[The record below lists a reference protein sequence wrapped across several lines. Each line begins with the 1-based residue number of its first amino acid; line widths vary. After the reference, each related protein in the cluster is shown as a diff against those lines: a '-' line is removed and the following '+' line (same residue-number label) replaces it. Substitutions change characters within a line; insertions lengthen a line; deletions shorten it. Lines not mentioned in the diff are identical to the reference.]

1 MRLLVRFFGFLFAAG
16 TVVFL
21 VGVAAAAGLIWHFS
35 KDLPDYSQLQDY
47 EPPVMTRI
55 HASDGSLL
63 GEYAKERRLYLPIQA
78 VPKLVINSFL
88 AAEDKNF
95 YEHGGIDYSG
105 MMRAALLYAQ
115 NYGSNRRPQGASTIT
130 QQVAK
135 NFLLN
140 NEVSFSR
147 KIKEALLAMRIERT
161 YSKDKILELY
171 LNEIYLGLGAYGIA
185 AASLVYFDKSVNE
198 LTIAEAAYLA
208 ALPKAP
214 AALHPVRNHD
224 RAIERRNYVI
234 DRLQENGWISAADA
248 DKARKSPLTVTNR
261 ANSAHTF
268 AGEYFAEEVRRDIF
282 ERYGEKKLYEGGLSV
297 RTTLDPKI
305 QMEARKTMVAGLVKY
320 DEEQGYRGPVSKLDI
335 SGDWG
340 VKLAD
345 VKSLSD
351 ISPWRMAVVL
361 ETSEQSA
368 RIGFQPT
375 RDLGGAVNKQRET
388 GLVTLDGVKWAK
400 GAAGV
405 AKGKTPT
412 AVSQVLSPGDV
423 IYVDPLFKEGNQVEG
438 QYRLEQLPE
447 VSGAMVVMDPWTG
460 RVLAM
465 VGGFSFDQ
473 SQFNR
478 ATQAYRQPGSS
489 FKPIVYSSALDN
501 GYTPSTVVLDA
512 PIEIDQGQGAG
523 VWRPENFS
531 NGKYQGPTTLRNALR
546 LSLNTV
552 TVRLAQDIG
561 MPLIGEYA
569 RRFGV
574 YDELPNYL
582 SYALGAGETTVM
594 RMVTAYSM
602 IANGGRRVKAT
613 LIDRIQDRYGH
624 TIFKHDARECR
635 GCDGPG
641 GWKNQAEPQLVD
653 RREQVLDPMTAYQMI
668 SMMEGVVNAGTAIA
682 VKEVGKPIAGKTG
695 TTNEAKDV
703 WFIGFSPDIVVGIYM
718 GYDKPRPLGRG
729 NAATGGHLAAPIAR
743 DFLKLALADKPAIP
757 FKVPAG
763 IKLVRVVAKT
773 GMRAGPGE
781 TAGVIVEAFKP
792 GTAPPDNY
800 SVIGAADADS
810 SGYASSG
817 YGGGYGRPPVPP
829 GTVPDAGSIMR
840 PGGLY

>member
-1 MRLLVRFFGFLFAAG
+1 MRFLVRFMGFLFAAG

-21 VGVAAAAGLIWHFS
+21 VGVAATAGMIWHYS

-47 EPPVMTRI
+47 EPAVMTRV
-55 HASDGSLL
+55 HASDGALL
-63 GEYAKERRLYLPIQA
+63 AEYSKERRLYLPIQA
-78 VPKLVINSFL
+78 VPKLVINAFL

-95 YEHGGIDYSG
+95 YEHGGIDFQG
-105 MMRAALLYAQ
+105 MARAAVLFAQ
-115 NYGSNRRPQGASTIT
+115 NYGSNKRPQGASTIT

-135 NFLLN
+135 NFLLT
-140 NEVSFSR
+140 NEVSFTR
-147 KIKEALLAMRIERT
+147 KIKEALLAMRIERA

-171 LNEIYLGLGAYGIA
+171 LNEIYLGLSAYGVA

-198 LTIAEAAYLA
+198 LTISEAAYLA

-214 AALHPVRNHD
+214 SSLHPIRNRD

-234 DRLQENGWISAADA
+234 DRMLENGWIKQADA
-248 DKARKSPLTVTNR
+248 DASRKAPMTVTNR
-261 ANSAHTF
+261 ANAAHIF
-268 AGEYFAEEVRRDIF
+268 AGEYFAEEVRRDVF

-297 RTTLDPKI
+297 RTTLDPKL
-305 QMEARKTMVAGLVKY
+305 QVMARKTMTNGLINF
-320 DEEQGYRGPVSKLDI
+320 DEVQGWRGASTKLDI

-361 ETSEQSA
+361 ETSDQSA
-368 RIGFQPT
+368 RIGFQPG
-375 RDLGGAVNKQRET
+375 RELGGAVLKDRQT
-388 GLVTLDGVKWAK
+388 GNLTLEGVRWAK
-400 GAAGV
+400 AASGP
-405 AKGKTPT
+405 ARGKTPT
-412 AVSQVLSPGDV
+412 AVSQVLQPGDV
-423 IYVDPLFKEGNQVEG
+423 IYVDPLVAKDGTPVEG
-438 QYRLEQLPE
+438 QFRLRQYPE

-489 FKPIVYSSALDN
+489 FKPLVYSAAMDN
-501 GYTPSTVVLDA
+501 GYTPSTVVVDA

-523 VWRPENFS
+523 VWRPENYS
-531 NGKYQGPTTLRNALR
+531 TGKYFGPQTLRNALQK
-546 LSLNTV
+546 SLNTV

-569 RRFGV
+569 KRFGV

-602 IANGGRRVKAT
+602 FANGGRRVKST
-613 LIDRIQDRYGH
+613 LIDRIQDRYGR

-635 GCDGPG
+635 GCDAPD
-641 GWKNQAEPQLVD
+641 GWKDQPEPQLVD
-653 RREQVLDPMTAYQMI
+653 RREQVLDAMTAYQI
-668 SMMEGVVNAGTAIA
+668 TSMMEGVVQGGTAM
-682 VKEVGKPIAGKTG
+682 VMKEVGKPIAGKTG
-695 TTNEAKDV
+695 TTNDEKDA
-703 WFIGFSPDIVVGIYM
+703 WFIGFSPDLVVGIYV
-718 GYDKPRPLGRG
+718 GYDKPRNLGRK
-729 NAATGGHLAAPIAR
+729 ATGGALAAPIAK
-743 DFLKLALADKPAIP
+743 DFMKLALADKPAIP
-757 FKVPAG
+757 FRVPAG
-763 IKLVRVVAKT
+763 IKLVRVDAKS
-773 GMRAGPGE
+773 GMRAGPGDGGR
-781 TAGVIVEAFKP
+781 TILEAFKP

-800 SVIGAADADS
+800 SVIGVADAE
-810 SGYASSG
+810 
-817 YGGGYGRPPVPP
+817 GRSMMPP
-829 GTVPDAGSIMR
+829 PDAGNIMR
-840 PGGLY
+840 PGTGGLY

>member
-1 MRLLVRFFGFLFAAG
+1 MRLLVRFLGFLFAAG
-16 TVVFL
+16 TVLFL
-21 VGVAAAAGLIWHFS
+21 VGVAAAAGMIWHYS

-47 EPPVMTRI
+47 EPPVMTRV
-55 HASDGSLL
+55 HAADGALL
-63 GEYAKERRLYLPIQA
+63 GEYSKERRLYLPIQA
-78 VPKLVINSFL
+78 VPKLVINAFL

-95 YEHGGIDYSG
+95 YEHGGIDYTG
-105 MMRAALLYAQ
+105 MARAAVLYAQ
-115 NYGSNRRPQGASTIT
+115 NFGSNRRPQGASTIT

-135 NFLLN
+135 NFLLT
-140 NEVSFSR
+140 NEVSFTR

-198 LTIAEAAYLA
+198 LTVSEAAYLA

-214 AALHPVRNHD
+214 SSLHPVKNRD

-234 DRLQENGWISAADA
+234 DRLLENGWVKQADA
-248 DKARKSPLTVTNR
+248 DKARKDILSVTSRTN
-261 ANSAHTF
+261 AAHIF

-297 RTTLDPKI
+297 RTTLDPKL
-305 QMEARKTMVAGLVKY
+305 QVMARKTMINGLINF
-320 DEEQGYRGPVSKLDI
+320 DEAHGWRGAANKLDI
-335 SGDWG
+335 TGDWG
-340 VKLAD
+340 VKLAE

-351 ISPWRMAVVL
+351 IAPWKLAVVL
-361 ETSEQSA
+361 ETSDQSA
-368 RIGFQPT
+368 RIGFQPG
-375 RDLGGAVNKQRET
+375 RELGGAVLKDRQT
-388 GLVTLDGVKWAK
+388 GILTLDGVRWAK
-400 GAAGV
+400 PTTGP

-412 AVSQVLSPGDV
+412 AVSQVLGPGDI
-423 IYVDPLFKEGNQVEG
+423 IYVDPLLTKEGTPVEG
-438 QYRLEQLPE
+438 QYRLRQYPE
-447 VSGAMVVMDPWTG
+447 VSGAMVAMDPLTG

-489 FKPIVYSSALDN
+489 FKPLVYSAAMDN
-501 GYTPSTVVLDA
+501 GYTPSTVVVDA
-512 PIEIDQGQGAG
+512 PLEIDQGQGAG
-523 VWRPENFS
+523 VWRPENYS
-531 NGKYQGPTTLRNALR
+531 TGKYLGPTTLRNALMR
-546 LSLNTV
+546 SLNTV

-569 RRFGV
+569 KRFGV

-602 IANGGRRVKAT
+602 FANGGKRVKST

-635 GCDGPG
+635 GCDAPD

-653 RREQVLDPMTAYQMI
+653 RREQVLDAMTAYQI
-668 SMMEGVVNAGTAIA
+668 TSMMEGVVQGGTAT
-682 VKEVGKPIAGKTG
+682 VMRDVGKPIAGKTG
-695 TTNEAKDV
+695 TTNEAKDA
-703 WFIGFSPDIVVGIYM
+703 WFIGFSPDVVIGLYV
-718 GYDKPRPLGRG
+718 GYDKPRSLG
-729 NAATGGHLAAPIAR
+729 AKATGGGLAAPIAR
-743 DFLKLALADKPAIP
+743 DFMKLALADKPAVP
-757 FKVPAG
+757 FRVPAG
-763 IKLVRVVAKT
+763 IKLIRVDAKS
-773 GMRAGPGE
+773 GMRAGPGDGGR
-781 TAGVIVEAFKP
+781 TILEAFKP

-800 SVIGAADADS
+800 SVIGVADAD
-810 SGYASSG
+810 
-817 YGGGYGRPPVPP
+817 GRSLQVS
-829 GTVPDAGSIMR
+829 PDADRTILRSGT
-840 PGGLY
+840 GGLY

>member
-1 MRLLVRFFGFLFAAG
+1 MRLLLRFFGFLFAAG
-16 TVVFL
+16 TIVFL

-47 EPPVMTRI
+47 EPPVMTRV
-55 HASDGSLL
+55 HAADGSLL
-63 GEYAKERRLYLPIQA
+63 AEYSKERRLYLPIQA
-78 VPKLVINSFL
+78 VPKLVINAFL

-105 MMRAALLYAQ
+105 MARAAVLYAQ

-135 NFLLN
+135 NFLLT
-140 NEVSFSR
+140 NEVSFAR
-147 KIKEALLAMRIERT
+147 KIKEALLAMRIERA

-198 LTIAEAAYLA
+198 LTVAEASYLA

-214 AALHPVRNHD
+214 AALHPVRNRD
-224 RAIERRNYVI
+224 RAIERRNYVV
-234 DRLQENGWISAADA
+234 DRLLENGWIKQADA
-248 DKARKSPLTVTNR
+248 DKARKDPLTVTNR
-261 ANSAHTF
+261 SNGAHVF

-297 RTTLDPKI
+297 RTTLDPRL
-305 QMEARKTMVAGLVKY
+305 QVMARKTMIAGLVSY
-320 DEEQGYRGPVSKLDI
+320 DEAQGWRGASSKLDI

-351 ISPWRMAVVL
+351 ISPWRLAVVL

-368 RIGFQPT
+368 RIGFQPG
-375 RDLGGAVNKQRET
+375 RELGGAVLKARQT
-388 GLVTLDGVKWAK
+388 GNITLDGVRWAK
-400 GAAGV
+400 AASGP

-412 AVSQVLSPGDV
+412 AVSQVLAPGDV
-423 IYVDPLFKEGNQVEG
+423 IYADPLIGKDGNVVEG
-438 QYRLEQLPE
+438 QYRLRQYPE
-447 VSGAMVVMDPWTG
+447 VSGAMVAMDPWTG

-501 GYTPSTVVLDA
+501 GYTPSTVVIDA

-523 VWRPENFS
+523 VWRPENYS
-531 NGKYQGPTTLRNALR
+531 SGHYQGPTTLRNALR

-582 SYALGAGETTVM
+582 SYALGAGETTVL

-602 IANGGRRVKAT
+602 FANGGRRVKST
-613 LIDRIQDRYGH
+613 LIDRIQDRYGR

-635 GCDGPG
+635 GCDAPD
-641 GWKNQAEPQLVD
+641 GWKNQPEPQLVD
-653 RREQVLDPMTAYQMI
+653 RREQVLDSMTAYQI
-668 SMMEGVVNAGTAIA
+668 TSMMEGVVQAGTATA
-682 VKEVGKPIAGKTG
+682 LKEVGKPIAGKTG
-695 TTNEAKDV
+695 TTNDEKDA
-703 WFIGFSPDIVVGIYM
+703 WFVGFSPDLVVGIYM
-718 GYDKPRPLGRG
+718 GYDKPRNLGR
-729 NAATGGHLAAPIAR
+729 NATGGHLAAPIAR
-743 DFLKLALADKPAIP
+743 DFMKLALADKPAIP
-757 FKVPAG
+757 FRVPAG
-763 IKLVRVVAKT
+763 IKLIRVDAKT
-773 GMRAGPGE
+773 GMRAGPGDSGR
-781 TAGVIVEAFKP
+781 TVLEAFKP

-800 SVIGAADADS
+800 SVIGVADAD
-810 SGYASSG
+810 
-817 YGGGYGRPPVPP
+817 GRSLTVSPDADRSIIRP
-829 GTVPDAGSIMR
+829 GT
-840 PGGLY
+840 GGLY

>member
-1 MRLLVRFFGFLFAAG
+1 MRLLLRFSGYVFAAG
-16 TVVFL
+16 TVLFL
-21 VGVAAAAGLIWHFS
+21 AGAVGVAGLLWHFS
-35 KDLPDYSQLQDY
+35 QDLPDYSQLQAY

-55 HASDGSLL
+55 HAADGELL

-78 VPKLVINSFL
+78 VPKLVINAFM

-95 YEHGGIDYSG
+95 YEHGGIDFSG
-105 MMRAALLYAQ
+105 MARAALLYAQ
-115 NYGSNRRPQGASTIT
+115 NFGSNRRPQGASTIT

-135 NFLLN
+135 NFFFSS
-140 NEVSFSR
+140 EVSFVR
-147 KIKEALLAMRIERT
+147 KIKEALLAMRIERA

-171 LNEIYLGLGAYGIA
+171 LNHIYLGLGAHGIA

-198 LTIAEAAYLA
+198 LTVAEAAYLA

-214 AALHPVRNHD
+214 ALLHPVKNHD
-224 RAIERRNYVI
+224 RAVERRNYVI
-234 DRLQENGWISAADA
+234 DRLLENGWIRQVDA
-248 DKARKSPLTVTNR
+248 DKARKEALVVASRGNG
-261 ANSAHTF
+261 AHIF
-268 AGEYFAEEVRRDIF
+268 AGEYFAEEVRRDVF
-282 ERYGEKKLYEGGLSV
+282 ERYGEKSLYEGGLSV

-305 QMEARKTMVAGLVKY
+305 QVMARKAMVAGLVNY
-320 DEEQGYRGPVSKLDI
+320 DEAQGWRGPVSKLDI

-340 VKLAD
+340 GALAD

-351 ISPWRMAVVL
+351 VSPWRMAVVL
-361 ETSEQSA
+361 ESSDQFA
-368 RIGFQPT
+368 RIGFQPA
-375 RDLGGAVNKQRET
+375 RELGGAVAKERQT
-388 GLVTLDGVKWAK
+388 GLITLEGVRWTKVAVVTT
-400 GAAGV
+400 
-405 AKGKTPT
+405 KGKTT
-412 AVSQVLSPGDV
+412 AAVSRVLNPGDV
-423 IYVDPLFKEGNQVEG
+423 IYVDPLVSRDGAVVEG
-438 QYRLEQLPE
+438 QYRLRQLPE
-447 VSGAMVVMDPWTG
+447 VSGAMVAMDPWTG

-489 FKPIVYSSALDN
+489 FKPLVYSAAMDN
-501 GYTPSTVVLDA
+501 GYTPSTVVVDA
-512 PIEIDQGQGAG
+512 PIEIDQGQGGG
-523 VWRPENFS
+523 VWRPENYS
-531 NGKYQGPTTLRNALR
+531 AGHYKGPTTLRNALR
-546 LSLNTV
+546 FSLNTV

-569 RRFGV
+569 KRFGV

-602 IANGGRRVKAT
+602 FANGGRRVKAT

-635 GCDGPG
+635 GCDAPG
-641 GWKNQAEPQLVD
+641 GWKNQPEPQLVD
-653 RREQVLDPMTAYQMI
+653 RREQVLDSMTAYQI
-668 SMMEGVVNAGTAIA
+668 TSMMEGVVQGGTAIA

-695 TTNEAKDV
+695 TTNEAKDA
-703 WFIGFSPDIVVGIYM
+703 WFIGFSPDIVVGIYL

-763 IKLVRVVAKT
+763 IKLIRVDAKT

-781 TAGVIVEAFKP
+781 GGRTILEAFKP

-800 SVIGAADADS
+800 SVIGVADAD
-810 SGYASSG
+810 
-817 YGGGYGRPPVPP
+817 GRSLMSP
-829 GTVPDAGSIMR
+829 PDAGNIMR
-840 PGGLY
+840 PGTGGLY